1 MPEHFVNTV
10 DKFELK
16 RMLKMWAVGH
26 GCGTNDI
33 IQKFKYTP
41 EMSTLIPYDDF
52 LQDIDLTLGS
62 RPYYGFNIDYL
73 FESSQDMLKQ
83 ISSFVNQKCDELTSL
98 YESYIRRL
106 NAKMKIKE
114 NPNKI
119 PKHN

>member
-1 MPEHFVNTV
+1 MSEHFVADV
-10 DKFELK
+10 DHDEL
-16 RMLKMWAVGH
+16 RHALKMWAVGY

-52 LQDIDLTLGS
+52 LEDIDFTLGS
-62 RPYYGFNIDYL
+62 KPYYGFNTDYL
-73 FESSQDMLKQ
+73 FEGSQDMLELL
-83 ISSFVNQKCDELTSL
+83 SSFANQKCDELTSL